1 MADFERTLNFR
12 TTIAIVIGGII
23 GSGIFMKPSLMA
35 SQLGSP
41 LLLLSVWIVAG
52 CITLF
57 GALSNAEVAAMFPE
71 TGGQYVF
78 FQKMY
83 GDGFAFIY
91 GWAAFAV
98 FNTAGNAS
106 VAYVC
111 AQYADYFLH
120 LPGLPLQ

>member
-1 MADFERTLNFR
+1 MVDFKRTLNFR

-35 SQLGSP
+35 PQLGSP

-57 GALSNAEVAAMFPE
+57 GVLSNAEVAAIFPE

-83 GDGFAFIY
+83 GDALLLSTDGRFLQYSIQQVMLLLPIY
-91 GWAAFAV
+91 VRSMQIIFCI
-98 FNTAGNAS
+98 F
-106 VAYVC
+106 
-111 AQYADYFLH
+111 
-120 LPGLPLQ
+120 P

>member
-1 MADFERTLNFR
+1 MVDFKRTLNFR
-12 TTIAIVIGGII
+12 TTIAIVIGSII

-71 TGGQYVF
+71 TKGSMSFSKKCTEMHLLLSTDGRFLQYSIQPVMLLLP
-78 FQKMY
+78 MY
-83 GDGFAFIY
+83 
-91 GWAAFAV
+91 
-98 FNTAGNAS
+98 
-106 VAYVC
+106 
-111 AQYADYFLH
+111 
-120 LPGLPLQ
+120 